1 MWYDHIW
8 KVIKEERQIIKD
20 LWAISACNTLKR
32 GSQTRRLL
40 FSCAQVLVLFSYNV
54 PVCGNSSGGWKS
66 CMCVLPSYLKWE
78 SESCPSCC
86 RAYQHFLTLRL
97 RCSFLTLANASLSR
111 SLSHSNK
118 SSWLIPPQAQGVLLF
133 KAQSVFSPFHPSEE
147 AELTSADPHSQ
158 SPSQLQ
164 PASHS
169 FSQSLIHCSFFW
181 VLKSKTLHLNSAL
194 AHSPTLSF
202 HDLSWEEV
210 KRVHFHSHLDILHLC
225 CSGLWIK
232 KKKTDCLV
240 ILNIYCITETSATQ
254 FLLVWNFLL
263 LQLCKPF
270 RMYIRHA

>member
-1 MWYDHIW
+1 
-8 KVIKEERQIIKD
+8 
-20 LWAISACNTLKR
+20 
-32 GSQTRRLL
+32 
-40 FSCAQVLVLFSYNV
+40 
-54 PVCGNSSGGWKS
+54 
-66 CMCVLPSYLKWE
+66 MCVLPSYLKWE

-158 SPSQLQ
+158 RPSQLQ

-169 FSQSLIHCSFFW
+169 FSQSLIHCSFFLS
-181 VLKSKTLHLNSAL
+181 VEKQNPPSQLRSRSLSLS
-194 AHSPTLSF
+194 LSF

-225 CSGLWIK
+225 CAGLWIK
-232 KKKTDCLV
+232 KKEDWLLGYIKH
-240 ILNIYCITETSATQ
+240 ILHHRDICDTVSFGLKFSVVAA
-254 FLLVWNFLL
+254 
-263 LQLCKPF
+263 LQTF
-270 RMYIRHA
+270 

>member
-1 MWYDHIW
+1 MVWSY
-8 KVIKEERQIIKD
+8 
-20 LWAISACNTLKR
+20 LKGNKGR
-32 GSQTRRLL
+32 ETNYKGSLSDFCLQHLKKGSQTRRLL

-54 PVCGNSSGGWKS
+54 PVRGNSSGGWKS

-158 SPSQLQ
+158 RPSQLQ

-194 AHSPTLSF
+194 AHSPSLCLFMTWVGKKSRGSTFTLTLTSF
-202 HDLSWEEV
+202 TCVAQGYGLK
-210 KRVHFHSHLDILHLC
+210 KRRRLTAWL
-225 CSGLWIK
+225 
-232 KKKTDCLV
+232 
-240 ILNIYCITETSATQ
+240 Y
-254 FLLVWNFLL
+254 
-263 LQLCKPF
+263 
-270 RMYIRHA
+270 

>member
-169 FSQSLIHCSFFW
+169 FSQSLIHCSFFLSVEKQNPPSQLRSRSLSHSVFSW
-181 VLKSKTLHLNSAL
+181 LELGRSQEGPLSLSPWHPSLVLL
-194 AHSPTLSF
+194 
-202 HDLSWEEV
+202 
-210 KRVHFHSHLDILHLC
+210 RVMD
-225 CSGLWIK
+225 
-232 KKKTDCLV
+232 
-240 ILNIYCITETSATQ
+240 
-254 FLLVWNFLL
+254 
-263 LQLCKPF
+263 
-270 RMYIRHA
+270 